1 MFYLD
6 YSSDRKISVLVYL
19 TVQNE
24 YTLPNGSHVGY
35 YIVRVFL
42 RDVINKIVS

>member
-24 YTLPNGSHVGY
+24 YTLPNGSHVDTTLLEY
-35 YIVRVFL
+35 F
-42 RDVINKIVS
+42 